1 MISNPDYTPW
11 YQTAFTSARDYIR
24 NFEFP
29 SFTYRGVPVVPDGG
43 GSGVP
48 TDFNYGDQPEFQMP
62 TTYDFDDPSLFSPSR
77 GPADMSGRPS
87 ESSDNVF
94 DEIIGPL
101 ITRTLAPG
109 GGTPGGGT
117 TSGGTPG
124 GGFFDDILSTLFY
137 TGGKFDPVKAGGI
150 GALGASLLGILPTS
164 RPQQPQGYQGGIPSY
179 TAVRSRV
186 PGAFDPNRRPGSG
199 GQRYFSDVQ
208 FVPEGGGIADAQALT
223 DEQAMGLAA
232 LNKASPFSYPV
243 QTMNT
248 GGLLGLKE
256 GMYLDGATDGM
267 ADEIPAMIDGEQP
280 AMLSDGEFV
289 IPADVVSHLGN
300 GNSDAGAKEL
310 EGMMDN
316 VRMARTGTKKQ
327 APEID
332 PQDFLPTGEMA

>member
-1 MISNPDYTPW
+1 MIVPNTDYTPW

-24 NFEFP
+24 DFEFP

-43 GSGVP
+43 GSS
-48 TDFNYGDQPEFQMP
+48 TNFDYGNEPEFTMP
-62 TTYDFDDPSLFSPSR
+62 TTYDFDDPSLFSPAR

-124 GGFFDDILSTLFY
+124 GGFFDNILNTLFY

-164 RPQQPQGYQGGIPSY
+164 RPQQPQGYQGGIPNY

>member
-1 MISNPDYTPW
+1 MATIPNPEYTPW

-24 NFEFP
+24 DFEFP
-29 SFTYRGVPVVPDGG
+29 SFNYRGVDVVPDGG
-43 GSGVP
+43 GTPASSDDGGIDFTQLYTQPDLDYVP
-48 TDFNYGDQPEFQMP
+48 TPS
-62 TTYDFDDPSLFSPSR
+62 TTFLSKPSDIYRFIDTYKR
-77 GPADMSGRPS
+77 VTD
-87 ESSDNVF
+87 
-94 DEIIGPL
+94 
-101 ITRTLAPG
+101 TPG
-109 GGTPGGGT
+109 GGTPGGGIPGGGA

-124 GGFFDDILSTLFY
+124 GGFFDNVLNSLFY

-164 RPQQPQGYQGGIPSY
+164 RPQQPQGYQGSIPNY

-223 DEQAMGLAA
+223 DEQAMGLAT

-310 EGMMDN
+310 EGMMDGI
-316 VRMARTGTKKQ
+316 RMARTGTKKQ

-332 PQDFLPTGEMA
+332 PQDFLPTGEMT

>member
-1 MISNPDYTPW
+1 MASYQERSN
-11 YQTAFTSARDYIR
+11 YQRSEPSYWQRLVDFGSNVFSQPFGPARYI
-24 NFEFP
+24 NQ
-29 SFTYRGVPVVPDGG
+29 DQD
-43 GSGVP
+43 SGVP
-48 TDFNYGDQPEFQMP
+48 TNFDYGDQPDLDYTP
-62 TTYDFDDPSLFSPSR
+62 TTSFSPLS
-77 GPADMSGRPS
+77 RPS
-87 ESSDNVF
+87 T
-94 DEIIGPL
+94 IYQL
-101 ITRTLAPG
+101 IDQYKRVTDTPG

-124 GGFFDDILSTLFY
+124 GGFFDNILNTLFY
-137 TGGKFDPVKAGGI
+137 TGGKFYPVKAGGI

-186 PGAFDPNRRPGSG
+186 PGAFDPNRRPESG

>member
-1 MISNPDYTPW
+1 MASYQGSSNYERSEPSYWQRLVDFGSNVFSQP
-11 YQTAFTSARDYIR
+11 FGPARYI
-24 NFEFP
+24 
-29 SFTYRGVPVVPDGG
+29 DQD
-43 GSGVP
+43 SGVP
-48 TDFNYGDQPEFQMP
+48 TNFDYGDQPDLDYTP
-62 TTYDFDDPSLFSPSR
+62 TPSFSPLSK
-77 GPADMSGRPS
+77 PS
-87 ESSDNVF
+87 DLYQ
-94 DEIIGPL
+94 L
-101 ITRTLAPG
+101 IDQYKRVTNTP
-109 GGTPGGGT
+109 GGTPGGT

-124 GGFFDDILSTLFY
+124 GGFFDNILNSLFY

-164 RPQQPQGYQGGIPSY
+164 RPQQPQGYQGGIPNY

-208 FVPEGGGIADAQALT
+208 FVPEEGGIANAQALT
-223 DEQAMGLAA
+223 DEQAMGLAT

-310 EGMMDN
+310 EGMMDGI
-316 VRMARTGTKKQ
+316 RMARTGTKKQ
-327 APEID
+327 APEVD

>member
-24 NFEFP
+24 DFEFP
-29 SFTYRGVPVVPDGG
+29 SFTYRGVPVVPDGEGTPASSDDG
-43 GSGVP
+43 GIDFTQLYTQPDLDYVP
-48 TDFNYGDQPEFQMP
+48 TTPPTFLSKPSDFYRLID
-62 TTYDFDDPSLFSPSR
+62 TYKRVTD
-77 GPADMSGRPS
+77 
-87 ESSDNVF
+87 
-94 DEIIGPL
+94 
-101 ITRTLAPG
+101 TPG
-109 GGTPGGGT
+109 GGTPGGGIPGGGT

-124 GGFFDDILSTLFY
+124 GGFFDNILNTLFY

-164 RPQQPQGYQGGIPSY
+164 RPQQPQGYQGGIPNY

-280 AMLSDGEFV
+280 ALLSDGGFV

>member
-11 YQTAFTSARDYIR
+11 YQTAFTSARDYIK

-29 SFTYRGVPVVPDGG
+29 SFTYRGVPVIPDGG
-43 GSGVP
+43 GTPASDDDGGI
-48 TDFNYGDQPEFQMP
+48 DFDQLYTQPDLDYMP
-62 TTYDFDDPSLFSPSR
+62 TTPSTFLSKPS
-77 GPADMSGRPS
+77 D
-87 ESSDNVF
+87 
-94 DEIIGPL
+94 IYQL
-101 ITRTLAPG
+101 IDQYKRVTSTPG
-109 GGTPGGGT
+109 GGTPGGGIPGGGT
-117 TSGGTPG
+117 TSGGTSG
-124 GGFFDDILSTLFY
+124 GGFFDNILNTLFY